1 MSKEPATPQAPG
13 GEPSSSRGRG
23 ANVAPSQPPGTRRSR
38 HASERQA
45 VQGALH
51 DGAGTSSAMAAH
63 GGHDRRVTLQVPSK
77 DGGQQVLQHPGDR
90 AYQRD
95 EHPPEHGG
103 VMRQPT
109 TAGRARPSYVPPS
122 QRRREQ
128 PPPYAAPPSSR
139 LAVEQPPP
147 VAYPIGAVQDERPQH
162 VTPVSQAGAPTG
174 VGGIPI
180 PGEDPKP
187 ARKQKVRRTS
197 FWGPTIGVAHDAHP
211 RPHQRTHG
219 EAAQLPPGEDSLLP
233 TPGGGAAAP
242 PDGAPKRGRF
252 GGLPTAKTIERVST
266 LEFSPVVDE
275 SSPATAREHDRYPHP
290 HQQAEHYT
298 GGPLLWN
305 NKGRTTGTGRPSPL
319 LFPDRRKKRRPAAYC
334 FTLCC
339 ILFWLL
345 VVGIGVAILVVYLL
359 YHPQQPRLRVTT
371 ATLNAGYVDQLPP
384 PRGGLALNSDLYVLA
399 AIYNPNTKVDVVM
412 RYMQL
417 DLYFHGVMIGTQAVM
432 PMHEDPGDSQ
442 LRSVHIVV
450 SEVRISQ
457 DDADEWHSVT
467 NATRY
472 GGPNGGL
479 VEMELKAKFHVQLN
493 FGRWLPFRYWV
504 YPTCSLWL
512 DPPPGGA
519 LRRARCRKS
528 D

>member
-1 MSKEPATPQAPG
+1 MSKEPATAQSPG
-13 GEPSSSRGRG
+13 GEPSSRG
-23 ANVAPSQPPGTRRSR
+23 ARAAPSQPPGTRRSR

-95 EHPPEHGG
+95 EHPPQEHGG

-128 PPPYAAPPSSR
+128 PPPPYAAPPSSR
-139 LAVEQPPP
+139 PAVEQPPP
-147 VAYPIGAVQDERPQH
+147 VYGPAYPIGAVQDERPQH
-162 VTPVSQAGAPTG
+162 VTPPVPQAGAATG
-174 VGGIPI
+174 VGV
-180 PGEDPKP
+180 DPMP

-197 FWGPTIGVAHDAHP
+197 FWGPTIPPVAHDP
-211 RPHQRTHG
+211 RPHG
-219 EAAQLPPGEDSLLP
+219 EAAAPAGEDSLLP
-233 TPGGGAAAP
+233 TPGGG
-242 PDGAPKRGRF
+242 PKRGRF
-252 GGLPTAKTIERVST
+252 GGGLPTAKTIERVST
-266 LEFSPVVDE
+266 LDFTPVVDE
-275 SSPATAREHDRYPHP
+275 SSPPTAREQDRYPHSHLPPQHEQHDAYP
-290 HQQAEHYT
+290 HQQTTEHYT
-298 GGPLLWN
+298 GGPLLGN
-305 NKGRTTGTGRPSPL
+305 KKGRTGRPSPL

-345 VVGIGVAILVVYLL
+345 VVAIGVAILVVYLL

-432 PMHEDPGDSQ
+432 PMHEEPGDSE

-457 DDADEWHSVT
+457 ADADAWHDVT